1 MIRFPVLIALTVL
14 IFVSISHKSHANPLP
29 AKTLL
34 SLCFSEK
41 DADKLQCQG
50 YIQGV
55 IDYHNLTRSL
65 GTAPTVD
72 FCVPKDLSIK
82 DVTNL
87 VIAYMADNA
96 QHDSFIASPAI
107 SLALFEQFPCSK

>member
-1 MIRFPVLIALTVL
+1 MNRLILLCYTIGFLLFSSTANTAEPLSAKDVLA
-14 IFVSISHKSHANPLP
+14 
-29 AKTLL
+29 
-34 SLCFSEK
+34 LCFSKEEK
-41 DADKLQCQG
+41 QITKCQG

-55 IDYHNLTRSL
+55 IDYHNLIRSL

-72 FCVPKDLSIK
+72 FCVPKNLPIEKISS
-82 DVTNL
+82 L

-107 SLALFEQFPCSK
+107 SLALFEQFPCK